1 MCLYNLLVEICLRL
15 ILSLP
20 DTLFAVFLVRLV
32 QCSLRSRFPEA
43 LCPLVFSVRPSTPLA
58 LFVTILVGFQENTEK
73 NAFKKYC

>member
-32 QCSLRSRFPEA
+32 QCFHFPEA